1 MRARPVRL
9 PPLIISGL
17 GGGMIRDV
25 LRQHSTPVALTD
37 FW

>member
-1 MRARPVRL
+1 
-9 PPLIISGL
+9 
-17 GGGMIRDV
+17 MIRDV